1 MNIRERQGSIRSHTK
16 FNKVDED
23 NIDLDQDI
31 AKLKTK
37 LMVEFGDVF
46 KRDLGPDNRLN
57 IPPVVVEVVD
67 NPNTP
72 YNCMPSIE
80 TAVKEELSRLLK
92 S

>member
-1 MNIRERQGSIRSHTK
+1 M
-16 FNKVDED
+16 DED